1 MSWPGR
7 FDKLFWSVLYRWFR
21 ISGRNFEKN
30 GSSPNS
36 REKPR
41 KVHFSA
47 VFAILN
53 IRKRIRWILFFLME
67 RTLYYDCFAKE
78 KMKKSWKLEF
88 WRIFK
93 VWNLEFL
100 VNFSIFFCTN
110 FNFFRK
116 ILKFCYPRSFMIF
129 SSIIFGN
136 FAEKNF
142 DLPLKLKIL

>member
-7 FDKLFWSVLYRWFR
+7 FDKLFWSVLHRWFR

-93 VWNLEFL
+93 VWNCEFFGKFI
-100 VNFSIFFCTN
+100 NFFHTN
-110 FNFFRK
+110 LRFFRK
-116 ILKFCYPRSFMIF
+116 ICTFCYPRSFIIF
-129 SSIIFGN
+129 SRIILRNFG
-136 FAEKNF
+136 EK
-142 DLPLKLKIL
+142 IS